1 MRNHCAYTCPS
12 RTAPQPMIDRS
23 LHSVLVVDDN
33 ASNRYA
39 TSRALRA
46 AGFNTVEAA
55 AGAEALELVEFVS
68 AVVLDVHLPDLLG
81 FEVCRLMRSRAA
93 TASLPV
99 VHVSAVYIT
108 QAEQAAGM
116 ESGADAYMVSP
127 VDPEALVATLDHLIQ
142 ERPIAMH

>member
-1 MRNHCAYTCPS
+1 
-12 RTAPQPMIDRS
+12 MIDRS

-33 ASNRYA
+33 ASSRYA
-39 TSRALRA
+39 TSRTLRA
-46 AGFNTVEAA
+46 AGFNTVEAS

-99 VHVSAVYIT
+99 VHVSRRVR
-108 QAEQAAGM
+108 GRRK
-116 ESGADAYMVSP
+116 S
-127 VDPEALVATLDHLIQ
+127 
-142 ERPIAMH
+142 RPRAWSRARMPTWSRPSTPRRSWPPWTT

>member
-1 MRNHCAYTCPS
+1 
-12 RTAPQPMIDRS
+12 MIDRS

-33 ASNRYA
+33 TSNRYA
-39 TSRALRA
+39 TARALRA

-81 FEVCRLMRSRAA
+81 FEVCRLLRSRAP

-99 VHVSAVYIT
+99 VHVSAVFVSRE
-108 QAEQAAGM
+108 EQVAGM
-116 ESGADAYMVSP
+116 ESGADAYMVAP
-127 VDPEALVATLDHLIQ
+127 VDTDALVATLDQLIEQ
-142 ERPIAMH
+142 RPVAAL